1 MEQSF
6 SQRMGFT
13 SVKKVFQ
20 VDSMDE
26 DLRTALWND
35 FYNYLW
41 TKFPGTTAY
50 SVYSYMTDIWTS
62 YFRKAVDQVPDLAVF
77 LYHVRKYFFECGLF
91 SLPVLIGA
99 GIRPFLQSGKAEKI
113 TLGCEG
119 GVIVL
124 ASLNNTTEKNV
135 CATRTSWASHPL

>member
-77 LYHVRKYFFECGLF
+77 LYHVRKYFFECEWYSVYDFMEVTVNIIPFRTEVGE
-91 SLPVLIGA
+91 LI
-99 GIRPFLQSGKAEKI
+99 
-113 TLGCEG
+113 T
-119 GVIVL
+119 
-124 ASLNNTTEKNV
+124 
-135 CATRTSWASHPL
+135 

>member
-1 MEQSF
+1 MHLPNPYLQMSVNLLRFLTSDIVLIRRGVNMEQSF
-6 SQRMGFT
+6 SQRMGFI

-20 VDSMDE
+20 VDSMNE

-77 LYHVRKYFFECGLF
+77 LYHVSEYFFEC
-91 SLPVLIGA
+91 
-99 GIRPFLQSGKAEKI
+99 
-113 TLGCEG
+113 
-119 GVIVL
+119 
-124 ASLNNTTEKNV
+124 
-135 CATRTSWASHPL
+135 